1 MVSSETWALIPVKR
15 FSHAKTRLGKVL
27 EANERAALAKTMLRD
42 VLQNL
47 RATSAIDGIAVI
59 SADPE
64 AFALARTF
72 DAAII
77 FDPDESGVNAAV
89 ETGLAV
95 FVPSNRRMIVVP
107 ADIPFAR
114 PKDFEKVVEL
124 LDLTPVVLVPAF
136 QDGGTNALAMSSPDL
151 IQPQFGPES
160 FLAHREACRDR
171 RLACSVLMSE
181 GIGKDIDCPLDVGPY
196 LIRSENPGSTGRFLD
211 QLNIA
216 ARFGIDDVPAP
227 VRLF

>member
-15 FSHAKTRLGKVL
+15 FSHAKTRLGEVL
-27 EANERAALAKTMLRD
+27 EANERAALAQTMLRD

-47 RATSAIDGIAVI
+47 RATPAIDGIAVI
-59 SADPE
+59 SADPA
-64 AFALARTF
+64 AFALAKTF

-89 ETGLAV
+89 HAGLAA
-95 FVPSNRRMIVVP
+95 FLPYNRRVVVVP

-114 PKDFEKVVEL
+114 PKDFELVVEL
-124 LDLTPVVLVPAF
+124 LDLTPVVLVPALY
-136 QDGGTNALAMSSPDL
+136 DGGTNALAMSSPDL

-160 FLAHREACRDR
+160 FLAHRKVCRDR
-171 RLACSVLMSE
+171 SLACSVLMSD
-181 GIGKDIDCPLDVGPY
+181 GIGKDIDYPLDFGPY
-196 LIRSENPGSTGRFLD
+196 LIGSGNLGSTGVFLD

-216 ARFGIDDVPAP
+216 ARFSIDDAP
-227 VRLF
+227 VPSRLF

>member
-1 MVSSETWALIPVKR
+1 MASSETWALIPVKR
-15 FSHAKTRLGKVL
+15 FSHAKTRLGEVL

-47 RATSAIDGIAVI
+47 RATAAIDGIAVI

-77 FDPDESGVNAAV
+77 FDRDESGVNTAV
-89 ETGLAV
+89 RAGLAA
-95 FVPSNRRMIVVP
+95 FLPYDRRVVVVP

-124 LDLTPVVLVPAF
+124 LDLTPVVLVPALY
-136 QDGGTNALAMSSPDL
+136 DGGTNALAMSSPDL
-151 IQPQFGPES
+151 IQPQFGSES
-160 FLAHREACRDR
+160 FLAHRKVCQDR
-171 RLACSVLMSE
+171 HLACSVLMSDE
-181 GIGKDIDCPLDVGPY
+181 IGKDIDCPLDFGRYP
-196 LIRSENPGSTGRFLD
+196 ISSENLGSTGVFLD

-216 ARFGIDDVPAP
+216 ARFGIGGVPAP
-227 VRLF
+227 LRLF